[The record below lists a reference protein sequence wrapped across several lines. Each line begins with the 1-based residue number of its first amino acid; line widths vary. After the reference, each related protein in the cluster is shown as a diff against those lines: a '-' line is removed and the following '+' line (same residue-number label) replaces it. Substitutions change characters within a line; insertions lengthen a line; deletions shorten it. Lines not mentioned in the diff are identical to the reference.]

1 MKASALPVQ
10 LDLSLKRGA
19 AASLTFTFTDAA
31 GVAVS
36 IAADD
41 IHLTVRESLGAAA
54 TKLHKTSAAGSHTNG
69 AGGICTFDLT
79 AAELTPAGEG
89 VTTLVT
95 WVYEVRR
102 IVGGGSGTPY
112 VWFEGAFVLHPGVG
126 QGS

>member
-1 MKASALPVQ
+1 MQASALPVARDI
-10 LDLSLKRGA
+10 LLKRGA
-19 AASLTFTFTDAA
+19 AASLEFAFTDSA
-31 GVAVS
+31 GAVVS

-41 IHLTVRESLGAAA
+41 IHLTIKDALGG
-54 TKLHKTSAAGSHTNG
+54 TQTLHKASLAGAHTNG
-69 AGGICTFDLT
+69 VGGICTFAFTATDLT
-79 AAELTPAGEG
+79 PTGVG
-89 VTTLVT
+89 VTAIVT